1 MDEQDPTPRV
11 VVGVS
16 DTGAA
21 RAALATAVEE
31 ARRRGAELVAVRA
44 WGPIAA
50 PSATEPPVPSLEE
63 ELTRRSDEDI
73 DRAFIEV
80 CGGIPGDITVTRH
93 TVEGVPERALVTV
106 ADRLDDLLVVGR
118 ERHIALHRMLRGSA
132 AGYCVDHA
140 VCRVLVVPAPPSS
153 REPDETAA
161 GIFY

>member
-1 MDEQDPTPRV
+1 MGDQDTVPRV

-16 DTGAA
+16 DTEAA
-21 RAALATAVEE
+21 RAALACAVEE

-50 PSATEPPVPSLEE
+50 PSVSDLHVPGLEE

-80 CGGIPGDITVTRH
+80 CGGVPGDITVTRQ
-93 TVEGVPERALVTV
+93 TVEGVPERMLVRV
-106 ADRLDDLLVVGR
+106 ADRPDDLLVVGR

-140 VCRVLVVPAPPSS
+140 VCRVLVVPAPGTSQDAGEAP
-153 REPDETAA
+153 A